1 VRAAVIATFIAIVV
15 LQAAAPALAHDET
28 VSTSDVT
35 IAGDT
40 LTWKVDVGVAGL
52 EKVVKLPK
60 PEAELT
66 VPDLTTAKGTIAEY
80 LVRGLTVT
88 LDGLA
93 VTPEI
98 GAIEPRWE
106 PSPITGQEVI
116 SRVSLALRYQAA
128 GAIRRADCRVAF
140 FSDLTKQHRA
150 VITARWNGEVRQHVR
165 LGVADLSLEAP
176 GGPASTWSVM
186 REFLVWGAEHIFI
199 GYDHIAFLLALLL
212 VATRVTELL
221 KIVTSFTVAHS
232 LTLLLSALQIVRF
245 PSRLT
250 EILIAASIVYV
261 AIENMFLKS
270 TRHRVW
276 LTFAFGLVH
285 GLGFATQLRDR
296 LAQLPGDLL
305 LPVIS
310 FNLGVELGQVAIVA
324 VAFPVLLLLRRA
336 ASERRVPLL
345 VRWGSVPILLLGL
358 FWLVERMTA

>member
-1 VRAAVIATFIAIVV
+1 MIRALIVALV
-15 LQAAAPALAHDET
+15 LAAAAPALAHDET

-35 IAGDT
+35 VAGDT

-52 EKVVKLPK
+52 EKVVTLPR

-66 VPDLTTAKGTIAEY
+66 VADLETAKPAVAAY
-80 LVRGLTVT
+80 LTRGLTVR
-88 LDGLA
+88 LNGA
-93 VTPEI
+93 ASVAEI

-106 PSPITGQEVI
+106 PSTITGQPVI
-116 SRVSLALRYQAA
+116 SRVALLLRYRASQP
-128 GAIRRADCRVAF
+128 IRRADSRVAF

-150 VITARWNGEVRQHVR
+150 VITVRWNGDVRQQVR
-165 LGVADLSLEAP
+165 LGVADLTLEAP
-176 GGPASTWSVM
+176 RAAASRWSVM
-186 REFLVWGAEHIFI
+186 REFLAWGAEHIFI

-232 LTLLLSALQIVRF
+232 LTLLLSALEIVRF

-261 AIENMFLKS
+261 AIENMFLRT

-276 LTFAFGLVH
+276 LTFGFGLVH

-296 LAQLPGDLL
+296 LSELPGSLI
-305 LPVIS
+305 LPVVS
-310 FNLGVELGQVAIVA
+310 FNVGVELGQIAIVS
-324 VAFPVLLLLRRA
+324 VAFPLLLLLRRA
-336 ASERRVPLL
+336 ASERGVPLL

-358 FWLVERMTA
+358 GWLIERIGTS